1 MENPA
6 RKYAPLLTPGRQ
18 MAVRRQERAVSPR
31 AVSEFLEAK
40 IVQLMDRRNSLL
52 EEKNGII
59 ESRDM
64 IPEQDF
70 QRQLEATFDEIRPTV
85 RDLRMLSQSK
95 RVIEQDLEEDLENTG
110 SKRARQNEPD
120 IGFYERAYA
129 NRAYANS
136 LVPRVMGSS
145 VKQSKVRFTKHDQ
158 ADFRANVLRY
168 YDALHEDL
176 AWCVITGIWM
186 PKELVKAAHL
196 VPKALSSQE
205 VSFIFG
211 AEEVVSKSP
220 RNGLPLHKAVEAAL
234 DSGRIVI
241 IPILDGTPMRWK
253 CVLVDQECR
262 QNTIFC
268 TPGENPKPIIW
279 DVCMFP
285 SHLTCPANISQ
296 GH

>member
-1 MENPA
+1 
-6 RKYAPLLTPGRQ
+6 

-129 NRAYANS
+129 NS
-136 LVPRVMGSS
+136 LAPRVMGVECKAIQGSLYQTRPS
-145 VKQSKVRFTKHDQ
+145 RLQSK
-158 ADFRANVLRY
+158 
-168 YDALHEDL
+168 
-176 AWCVITGIWM
+176 C
-186 PKELVKAAHL
+186 
-196 VPKALSSQE
+196 
-205 VSFIFG
+205 
-211 AEEVVSKSP
+211 SP
-220 RNGLPLHKAVEAAL
+220 LL
-234 DSGRIVI
+234 
-241 IPILDGTPMRWK
+241 
-253 CVLVDQECR
+253 
-262 QNTIFC
+262 
-268 TPGENPKPIIW
+268 
-279 DVCMFP
+279 
-285 SHLTCPANISQ
+285 
-296 GH
+296 